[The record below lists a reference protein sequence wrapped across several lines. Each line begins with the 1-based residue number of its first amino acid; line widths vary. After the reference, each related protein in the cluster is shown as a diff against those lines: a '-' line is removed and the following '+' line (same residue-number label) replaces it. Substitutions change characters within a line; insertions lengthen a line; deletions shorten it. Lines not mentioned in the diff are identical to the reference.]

1 MESLPSLLYPP
12 YLFWSSELTYVRRYA
27 EHAHSVPGV
36 YKREKSGFRKKVAH
50 SKHIMQK
57 YAEIKLRIVH
67 NIDKID
73 LIKLTFL
80 GFSHPLLFFN
90 HFYLLLL
97 FFIIFKLNKIYDT
110 EC

>member
-1 MESLPSLLYPP
+1 MCVVKLSMRTMSPV
-12 YLFWSSELTYVRRYA
+12 FT
-27 EHAHSVPGV
+27 
-36 YKREKSGFRKKVAH
+36 SGKKVDLEKK
-50 SKHIMQK
+50 SHIQNILK
-57 YAEIKLRIVH
+57 IYAEIKLRIVH

-73 LIKLTFL
+73 LIKLTFFG
-80 GFSHPLLFFN
+80 GFHTLFYFFN